1 LGDFSFDVDLLAQG
15 AHTMPHLITPALR
28 KHGAIFSLLWALLLS
43 ACGGGNTSETTVAT
57 VTSTPAAVFVA
68 TTPLTASSP
77 TASTTPAASTVTLL
91 ELGRLIFNDK
101 ALSTSGKMAC
111 ATCHDPAFG
120 HASNSALG
128 ATIAGGTDGLQPGQR
143 NVPTLGYLRFVG
155 PLGVNLAEAE
165 VYGGLNWDGSA
176 NSFLEQAQRPF
187 LSNHEM
193 GNLTPD
199 AFLEKLSKASYFS
212 RFAGFFGKEIASQP
226 AKALEASAAAVAEF
240 QAVDPSF
247 ASFDSKFDAVQAGKT
262 LFSVQEARGF
272 AWFSDPAKGN
282 CTACHSAKPVSAFIP
297 ALFTDF
303 GYDNVGVPRNMDI
316 AANQNPEHFDLG
328 VCKSSLG
335 RVIDLTPL
343 CGAFK
348 APTLRN
354 VSKTAPYFHNGKFA
368 TLKEVLEFYV
378 TRDTDPARWYPSK
391 AGIVDTYND
400 VPLMYKKNVNTEVAP
415 YDRKPGDAPALTTAE
430 IEDVLVFLKTL
441 DDGWKPALGSAAA
454 STMAPAKPAR

>member
-1 LGDFSFDVDLLAQG
+1 
-15 AHTMPHLITPALR
+15 MPHLITPALH
-28 KHGAIFSLLWALLLS
+28 KHGAMFSLLWALLLS
-43 ACGGGNTSETTVAT
+43 ACGGGNTPETTVAA
-57 VTSTPAAVFVA
+57 VTSTPAAVSVA
-68 TTPLTASSP
+68 TTPLTASP

-120 HASNSALG
+120 HASNPALG

-165 VYGGLNWDGSA
+165 VYGGLNWDGNA

-193 GNLTPD
+193 GNVTPD
-199 AFLEKLSKASYFS
+199 AFLAKLSKASYFS
-212 RFAGFFGKEIASQP
+212 RFESFFGKEIASKP

-240 QAVDPSF
+240 QAADPSF
-247 ASFDSKFDAVQAGKT
+247 ASFDSKFDSVQAGKA

-282 CTACHSAKPVSAFIP
+282 CAACHVPTPVSAFIP

-316 AANQNPEHFDLG
+316 AANRNPDHFDLG
-328 VCKSSLG
+328 VCKSTLG
-335 RVIDLTPL
+335 SIIDLTSL
-343 CGAFK
+343 CGAFR

-354 VSKTAPYFHNGKFA
+354 ITKTAPYFHNGKFA

-378 TRDTDPARWYPSK
+378 TRDLDPARWYPSK
-391 AGIVDTYND
+391 SGVVNLYDD
-400 VPLMYKKNVNTEVAP
+400 VPLAYKSNVNTEVAP
-415 YDRKPGDAPALTTAE
+415 YDRKLGDAPALTATE
-430 IEDVLVFLKTL
+430 IDDILVFLKTL
-441 DDGWKPALGSAAA
+441 DDGWKPALGTVAARA
-454 STMAPAKPAR
+454 TGPAKTTR